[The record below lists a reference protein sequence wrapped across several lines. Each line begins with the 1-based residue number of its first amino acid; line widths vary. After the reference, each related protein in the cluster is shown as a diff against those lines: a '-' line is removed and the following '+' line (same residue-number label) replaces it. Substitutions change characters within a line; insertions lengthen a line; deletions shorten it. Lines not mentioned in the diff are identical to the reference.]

1 MLPIDPQYKRRHWG
15 QIFFFFFFCICIC
28 LKALQC
34 CCKDQTC
41 ATSVWDRFYL
51 HCFIAH
57 DQKKRQFAK
66 EEKKKKRK
74 RVRQNWFESKVRAGR
89 VLIFTVRRDRGR
101 NHMVILLFHAWFCFR
116 FLIGSWKMNI
126 KGRRASE
133 RFLVHFF
140 FFLFLWFQI
149 QYRFISNQ

>member
-15 QIFFFFFFCICIC
+15 QIFFFFFF
-28 LKALQC
+28 AF
-34 CCKDQTC
+34 
-41 ATSVWDRFYL
+41 AFVWKHFNVVVKIKLVLRVCETDST
-51 HCFIAH
+51 FIASLH
-57 DQKKRQFAK
+57 TI
-66 EEKKKKRK
+66 KKKDNSQRRKKKNKRK

-140 FFLFLWFQI
+140 FLFLWFQI